1 MSETPLYMRAPKDY
15 EMLPTRFG
23 RLMSMQYHSD
33 AAFLA
38 GMRDAICILRQRASA
53 LSTLARAQ
61 GQRDVREYRLTLLAI
76 AELLESSPKGLL
88 VTITSGGRVINLTFR
103 RPGLPSVSYF
113 VFAIPHRL
121 QVKIYT
127 LNPKI
132 SLSFLIC
139 FAEFS
144 IIGIVFQ

>member
-15 EMLPTRFG
+15 EVLPTRFH

-38 GMRDAICILRQRASA
+38 GMWDAICILRQRASA

-121 QVKIYT
+121 HRRRCVN
-127 LNPKI
+127 LDDM
-132 SLSFLIC
+132 
-139 FAEFS
+139 
-144 IIGIVFQ
+144 